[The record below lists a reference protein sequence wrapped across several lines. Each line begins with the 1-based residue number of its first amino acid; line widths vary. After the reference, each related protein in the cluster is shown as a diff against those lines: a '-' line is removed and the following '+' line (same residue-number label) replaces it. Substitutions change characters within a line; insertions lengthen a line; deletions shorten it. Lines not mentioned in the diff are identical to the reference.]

1 MIRSLTLVRH
11 GESQW
16 NAIRVIQGHLDSPLS
31 EAGRAQAR
39 ALSAVLRQGEYD
51 CVFSSDLSRAME
63 TGRLAL
69 GSDAEIIAE
78 PRLREHCFGR
88 WQGLSPEDVQRRFP
102 DEWSRYRADPLTVRP
117 EGGESVT
124 DLRDRVAGLLDEWHE
139 RLAGRRVLV
148 FTHGGVVRVSVMVA
162 LGLPLSPWGR
172 LRVPNASV
180 TSLEF
185 GRGGA
190 RLLCFGS
197 VGHLEALKLVAGTAE
212 EVNGDAG

>member
-16 NAIRVIQGHLDSPLS
+16 NAVRLIQGHLDSPLS
-31 EAGRAQAR
+31 EEGRAQAR
-39 ALSAVLRQGEYD
+39 ALSARFQPDEYD
-51 CVFSSDLSRAME
+51 CVFSSDLSRALE

-69 GSDAEIIAE
+69 GNDAEIILE

-88 WQGLSPEDVQRRFP
+88 WQGLSPEEVQRRFP
-102 DEWSRYRADPLTVRP
+102 EEWSRYRADPLSVRP

-139 RLAGRRVLV
+139 RLAGERVLV
-148 FTHGGVVRVSVMVA
+148 FTHGGVVRVSVMLA

-185 GRGGA
+185 RRDGA

-197 VGHLEALKLVAGTAE
+197 VGHLEAVKLVAGTAE